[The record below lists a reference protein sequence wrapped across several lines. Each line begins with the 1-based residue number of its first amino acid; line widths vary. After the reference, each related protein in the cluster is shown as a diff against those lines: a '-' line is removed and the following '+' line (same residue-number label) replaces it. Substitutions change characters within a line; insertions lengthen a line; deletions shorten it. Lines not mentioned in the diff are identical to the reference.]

1 MSSLSGEVS
10 ESAEGA
16 RLLSEYT
23 GLNLYRGFKSLPLR
37 HLKRTERFILG
48 MDRFFVI
55 RFAKEAIM
63 QGTDLIEALKTA
75 LHKNT
80 NRELAP
86 YLGITE
92 ARISQLYQQEKNLSA
107 RQIVSLI
114 RHTHEVAQREARE
127 NAFKTAI
134 KPLVEFYPIDLTLSR
149 RAANWELFDANS
161 STYAAGLRDSL
172 EEHHG
177 IYVFFDSRGKSIY
190 VGKAKRQS
198 LWMEMNSALNR
209 KRKNLQRMMLVSHP
223 TRNQQFIPSC
233 DKPRQVV
240 ECNVFLSDIATYF
253 SAYSVADEF
262 IDIAE
267 SLLIRCFPN
276 NLLNKKMEQA
286 VFSND

>member
-1 MSSLSGEVS
+1 
-10 ESAEGA
+10 
-16 RLLSEYT
+16 
-23 GLNLYRGFKSLPLR
+23 
-37 HLKRTERFILG
+37 
-48 MDRFFVI
+48 
-55 RFAKEAIM
+55 M
-63 QGTDLIEALKTA
+63 QGKELIEALKTA
-75 LHKNT
+75 LHKDT

-92 ARISQLYQQEKNLSA
+92 GHISQLYKQDNNLSV
-107 RQIVSLI
+107 RQIVSLL
-114 RHTHEVAQREARE
+114 RHTHEVSQREARE
-127 NAFKTAI
+127 KAFKTAI

-161 STYAAGLRDSL
+161 STYAAGLKDSL

-190 VGKAKRQS
+190 VGKTKRQS

-223 TRNQQFIPSC
+223 TRNQQFLPAC
-233 DKPRQVV
+233 DQRRRIV
-240 ECNVFLSDIATYF
+240 ECNVYISDIATYF
-253 SAYSVADEF
+253 SAYSVANEF

-276 NLLNKKMEQA
+276 NLLNKKMEQG

>member
-1 MSSLSGEVS
+1 
-10 ESAEGA
+10 
-16 RLLSEYT
+16 
-23 GLNLYRGFKSLPLR
+23 
-37 HLKRTERFILG
+37 
-48 MDRFFVI
+48 
-55 RFAKEAIM
+55 M
-63 QGTDLIEALKTA
+63 QGSEFIDMMKKVLGVT
-75 LHKNT
+75 T
-80 NRELAP
+80 NKELASF
-86 YLGITE
+86 LGITAE
-92 ARISQLYQQEKNLSA
+92 HISRLYKQESLSEKYVD
-107 RQIVSLI
+107 RRLI
-114 RHTHEVAQREARE
+114 HAHKEIQRRARE
-127 NAFKTAI
+127 QAFQTAI
-134 KPLVEFYPIDLTLSR
+134 SPLVEFYPIDLTLSR

-233 DKPRQVV
+233 DKPRHII

>member
-134 KPLVEFYPIDLTLSR
+134 KPLVEFYPIDLKLSR
-149 RAANWELFDANS
+149 GAANWELFDANGN
-161 STYAAGLRDSL
+161 TYSAGLKNAL
-172 EEHHG
+172 EAHHG

-190 VGKAKRQS
+190 AGKAKRQT
-198 LWMEMNSALNR
+198 LWAEMKSALNR
-209 KRKNLQRMMLVSHP
+209 DRKNLQQMMSVSHP
-223 TRNQQFIPSC
+223 TRNQPFIPAC
-233 DKPRQVV
+233 DQRRRIV
-240 ECNVFLSDIATYF
+240 ECNVYLADIATYF

-262 IDIAE
+262 IDVAE

-276 NLLNKKMEQA
+276 NLLNKRMEQG
-286 VFSND
+286 VFGNN

>member
-1 MSSLSGEVS
+1 
-10 ESAEGA
+10 
-16 RLLSEYT
+16 
-23 GLNLYRGFKSLPLR
+23 
-37 HLKRTERFILG
+37 
-48 MDRFFVI
+48 
-55 RFAKEAIM
+55 M

-92 ARISQLYQQEKNLSA
+92 ARISQLYQQRKNLSA

-127 NAFKTAI
+127 QAFQTAI
-134 KPLVEFYPIDLTLSR
+134 SPLVEFYPIDLTLSR

-190 VGKAKRQS
+190 VGKAKRQT
-198 LWMEMNSALNR
+198 LWAEMKSSLNR
-209 KRKNLQRMMLVSHP
+209 DRKNLQQMMSVSHP
-223 TRNQQFIPSC
+223 TRNQQFIPACSQRRRIVAC
-233 DKPRQVV
+233 DVY
-240 ECNVFLSDIATYF
+240 LADIATYF

-276 NLLNKKMEQA
+276 NLLNKRMEQG